1 MLYCQSLFGYIVISM
16 WCYEKSK
23 MSRIRD
29 IIPYSLRMPD
39 SLKEKLAERAKKNG
53 RSLNSEMVMIL
64 QAAVDEERKPK
75 NIDELANLESDKFK
89 ELFMETVKKMYE
101 GKS

>member
-1 MLYCQSLFGYIVISM
+1 M

-39 SLKEKLAERAKKNG
+39 NLKEKLAERAKKNG

-101 GKS
+101 GKK